1 MTFSLTLSLTYFS
14 DILSAVF
21 SDIFS
26 NILADIRSDIS
37 SLNFFENL
45 WDDGG
50 WGSAASIGRKWSRLR
65 SGSEPWTRMIAVEAW
80 QRTQGA
86 DARGWDLGSEHW
98 TQMLARAR
106 TRRRGGDERTQ
117 NLTTLTSDR
126 CGKSKNSLNLCQPLF
141 AKQKSPLSKAKQP
154 QKWTEAKRS
163 KQTQQIMVLQPQH
176 GCGLRHVSPKPK
188 VCSSNGRPDR
198 ASKTILSR
206 VAWVGTWKGVIPF
219 KLHPCSLSLS
229 LHLLKV
235 PIQIRWPDPSSYAW
249 LLQKMEK
256 PLVFG

>member
-37 SLNFFENL
+37 SLNIFENL

-106 TRRRGGDERTQ
+106 TRRRGGGDERTQ
-117 NLTTLTSDR
+117 NLTTLTWQVGKKQKLSQPLPTLI
-126 CGKSKNSLNLCQPLF
+126 CQTKIASFKSKTTT
-141 AKQKSPLSKAKQP
+141 KMDWSKA
-154 QKWTEAKRS
+154 
-163 KQTQQIMVLQPQH
+163 
-176 GCGLRHVSPKPK
+176 
-188 VCSSNGRPDR
+188 
-198 ASKTILSR
+198 
-206 VAWVGTWKGVIPF
+206 
-219 KLHPCSLSLS
+219 
-229 LHLLKV
+229 
-235 PIQIRWPDPSSYAW
+235 
-249 LLQKMEK
+249 
-256 PLVFG
+256 